1 MPLLAL
7 RAQNWHSAG
16 VQADAGQT
24 TEAPRKRWRTGVI
37 VRVLIYVPLLG
48 FFGWQAVQRFQ
59 DGRRAADDNFRAS
72 VEQWLQHPPRTIVM
86 PNGEVMPVL
95 ELTEEE
101 AVQMGLIPEPK
112 AEPKPEP
119 SAEPTPTP

>member
-1 MPLLAL
+1 
-7 RAQNWHSAG
+7 
-16 VQADAGQT
+16 VQDEQPT
-24 TEAPRKRWRTGVI
+24 TEAPRKRLRTGVI
-37 VRVLIYVPLLG
+37 VRLLIYVPLLG

-59 DGRRAADDNFRAS
+59 DGREVADDSFRAS
-72 VEQWLQHPPRTIVM
+72 VEQWLQHPPRTMVM

-112 AEPKPEP
+112 PAPAPAPEP
-119 SAEPTPTP
+119 